1 MRLTK
6 YGRQVLN
13 RTIAVAALL
22 VMTLGALVLLFNGAA
37 HVLGIRQEAY
47 NVLYIALVMPISF
60 AVMSYIA
67 YAEYDKEH
75 QKMV

>member
-13 RTIAVAALL
+13 RAIAVAALL
-22 VMTLGALVLLFNGAA
+22 VMTLGALVLLSNGAA
-37 HVLGIRQEAY
+37 RVLGIRQEAY

-60 AVMSYIA
+60 AAMSYIA